1 MKNYDIH
8 SLRQYKDSNSKDDIY
23 RFKVIS
29 EYCFGD
35 VLDVGCGLGLLK
47 NYLDNSKVN
56 KYIGLDVDGK
66 IDVHGSV
73 YDLPFKDE
81 IFDTVLMSE
90 VLEHLEHPLDAL
102 REVKRVCKSRIILT
116 VPNPYS
122 VQQLYTIFVH
132 RYSLECE
139 NHILAFSD
147 GEINRICHRLNLKL
161 ERKIP
166 MKFREPLFH
175 KYIPIK
181 TKLFAGD
188 SCYVIRKYF

>member
-1 MKNYDIH
+1 MKNWDIH
-8 SLRQYKDSNSKDDIY
+8 SLRQYKDNNSKDDIY
-23 RFKVIS
+23 RFKLIA
-29 EYCFGD
+29 EHCFGD

-47 NYLDNSKVN
+47 NYLDKCRVSG
-56 KYIGLDVDGK
+56 YIGLDVAGK

-81 IFDTVLMSE
+81 IFDTVVMSE
-90 VLEHLEHPLDAL
+90 VLEHLEHPLYAL
-102 REVKRVCKSRIILT
+102 REIKRVCKSRIILS

-132 RYSLECE
+132 RYSLESE
-139 NHILAFSD
+139 HHILAFSD

-161 ERKIP
+161 EKKLP

-181 TKLFAGD
+181 TKLFAGN
-188 SCYVIRKYF
+188 SCYIIRI